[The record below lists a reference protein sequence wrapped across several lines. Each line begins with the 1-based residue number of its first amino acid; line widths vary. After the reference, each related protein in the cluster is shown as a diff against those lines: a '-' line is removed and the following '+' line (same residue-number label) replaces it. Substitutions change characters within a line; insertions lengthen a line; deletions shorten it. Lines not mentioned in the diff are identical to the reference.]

1 MKKSILSV
9 TGTRA
14 DYGIYRP
21 VYQALQSSSFLSLG
35 VVAVGMHL
43 REKFGHT
50 VEAIRQDGFPLVA
63 ELDTMTDDDTR
74 ASMAAYIGR
83 TTESLA
89 SIFAREAPSLVLLL
103 GDRGEQLAGAIAA
116 SYQAIPIAHLHGGE
130 QSGHIDAR
138 VRHAVTHLAD
148 IHLTTAEPHA
158 ACVRA
163 LLRAVGREA
172 DHVHVVGAPA
182 LDTIRHFRPLP
193 REELFQKLGFDRER
207 PLMLLVQHPDTL
219 DALPPERQISCT
231 LTAAQAFDGN
241 VLALGANADA
251 GGIVFNE
258 RLQDLVRGRPHS
270 HFSISLPHEEY
281 LSWLACAD
289 VLVGNSSSGI
299 IEAASFHLPVVNI
312 GNRQRGRLRSGNVI
326 DVPYDA
332 AAIRDGIAQA
342 MSVPFRAHIQQCQN
356 AYGDGHAEERIV
368 RILEEFFIAPAVSA
382 CPSASS
388 VAFPLLRCTP
398 PPRDCSS

>member
-21 VYQALQSSSFLSLG
+21 VYRALQRSSSLSLG

-50 VEAIRQDGFPLVA
+50 VDVIRQEGFPIVA
-63 ELDTMTDDDTR
+63 ALDTMTDDDTL
-74 ASMAAYIGR
+74 ASMAAHVGR
-83 TTESLA
+83 TAEQLA
-89 SIFAREAPSLVLLL
+89 SVFAREAPSLVLLL

-116 SYQAIPIAHLHGGE
+116 SYQAIPIVHLHGGE

-138 VRHAVTHLAD
+138 VRHAVTHFAD

-158 ACVRA
+158 VCVRT
-163 LLRAVGREA
+163 LLHAVGREET
-172 DHVHVVGAPA
+172 HVHIVGAPA
-182 LDTIRHFRPLP
+182 LDTVREFHPLP
-193 REELFQKLGFDRER
+193 REELFRMLDFDPGY
-207 PLMLLVQHPDTL
+207 PLMLVVQHPDTL
-219 DALPPERQISCT
+219 DAYPPERQIVPI
-231 LTAAQAFDGN
+231 LTATEAFDGN
-241 VLALGANADA
+241 VLLLGANADA

-258 RLQDLVRGRPHS
+258 RLRAFAARHPRAQFR
-270 HFSISLPHEEY
+270 ISLPHEEY

-299 IEAASFHLPVVNI
+299 IEAVSFHLSVVNV
-312 GNRQRGRLRSGNVI
+312 GNRQRGRLQSGNVL

-332 AAIRDGIAQA
+332 EAVRTGIEKA
-342 MSVPFRAHIQQCQN
+342 MSPAFRAHVQQCQN
-356 AYGDGHAEERIV
+356 AYGDGHAAERTVGI
-368 RILEEFFIAPAVSA
+368 IEQFLVS
-382 CPSASS
+382 
-388 VAFPLLRCTP
+388 
-398 PPRDCSS
+398 